1 MKRQA
6 EPNNEEPLK
15 KVQRLSLDASP
26 LDLIPQE
33 LLLLVVS
40 NLNVDDLYQ
49 LMQVSSLFHKLTED
63 PLPWECTFKRDLFY
77 VREHSISHQP
87 CFSFSLSTKGWSDC
101 LLRCQIAICVFTGC
115 GCDLAFLLCFFVL
128 LSAFVLTE
136 SQKENWQEDSLSSAC
151 LEALVCYQGWKQTYK
166 NCKFLLTKT
175 VNNELTYPI
184 SKQLGWES
192 PESLYEGIVI
202 DLNERMPKL
211 PPIVASFYSLPPT
224 LPLAVAFTMFFF
236 FECMPLEV
244 EKEEGLKETG
254 ETDVGCLVMR
264 GTGLIEDDIEY
275 LINIVLSTV
284 FDTLGDMIKYHTRFP
299 EKENKICDISLQIGK
314 TMSTYLTPIYNN
326 IGTLNVMKS
335 RLVDNEEEKRNL
347 KDNEYLPYPYLQ

>member
-77 VREHSISHQP
+77 
-87 CFSFSLSTKGWSDC
+87 
-101 LLRCQIAICVFTGC
+101 
-115 GCDLAFLLCFFVL
+115 
-128 LSAFVLTE
+128 
-136 SQKENWQEDSLSSAC
+136 KENWQEDSLSSAC